1 MAKAEKQK
9 LIPFTE
15 KLEKAIEE
23 DAARCRRS
31 FVRQVEAVLMTY
43 YNIEDVEVDR
53 APLEILG
60 QLSAKANKTIKV
72 LKNSSKNKR
81 KKAG

>member
-1 MAKAEKQK
+1 MAKDAKQK

-15 KLEKAIEE
+15 ELEKAIEE
-23 DAARCRRS
+23 DAERCRRS

-53 APLEILG
+53 ERFEFVGELLPKG
-60 QLSAKANKTIKV
+60 NKTIKV
-72 LKNSSKNKR
+72 LENPTTKGKR
-81 KKAG
+81 KAG